1 MGGAKAPTGIAES
14 VGALAPPTVPAE
26 ALAPPTVPRV
36 RLRRDWSGRFFL
48 RIRATLFADGV
59 GNLGDGMGGGGGRCA
74 DFMNGPVG
82 VVGARYALGHEAF
95 GGLHLGV
102 LQPGAGLL
110 LLWLAG
116 CATSSP
122 DMISRNDAQ
131 RMATVLDA
139 VVREL
144 ACKGEHRG
152 NAPGHAHSIPGVW
165 DSDNGPIAG
174 TPCSWCTAW
183 KIARELLDA
192 EAIRTRAEKETK

>member
-1 MGGAKAPTGIAES
+1 MTDPITTAREQTARVLATRELSCWEGEYSPEPEEYDDAHRRTTRAILEPSGP
-14 VGALAPPTVPAE
+14 LAPLCAAYEAQLAEVTRERDEARAEVERMRKHVAE
-26 ALAPPTVPRV
+26 AVAAERERWRP
-36 RLRRDWSGRFFL
+36 
-48 RIRATLFADGV
+48 
-59 GNLGDGMGGGGGRCA
+59 
-74 DFMNGPVG
+74 
-82 VVGARYALGHEAF
+82 
-95 GGLHLGV
+95 
-102 LQPGAGLL
+102 
-110 LLWLAG
+110 
-116 CATSSP
+116 
-122 DMISRNDAQ
+122 
-131 RMATVLDA
+131 VLDA